1 MYTMFYHFLPSLVP
15 PVMGVIGATLSPIAR
30 SARKSTRIIGIPL
43 PLLSRDHRRI
53 NYFIER
59 EGGEEFRGAQRGE
72 DSISD
77 FRGRQAGAR
86 GGVCFRAERR
96 KLEEERCRKLR
107 KEVFRDRRRVR
118 RARVIAHTAA
128 PAPGC
133 ARAVIFSQRFF
144 NY

>member
-1 MYTMFYHFLPSLVP
+1 MRWTVFHFLKLCHTVLASWRP
-15 PVMGVIGATLSPIAR
+15 PVIGVIGATLSPIAR
-30 SARKSTRIIGIPL
+30 SARRSTRIIGIPL

-59 EGGEEFRGAQRGE
+59 EGERAEFREGQRGE

-118 RARVIAHTAA
+118 PAARVIARTAA
-128 PAPGC
+128 AAGC
-133 ARAVIFSQRFF
+133 A
-144 NY
+144 